1 MFRQIRTPIHL
12 TRAATETRITVQD
25 RRQNISSK
33 IVVEGKPR
41 LHAEITKS
49 KGRDILNDPL
59 FNKGLAFPSIER
71 DRMGLRG
78 LLPPVIRTMGEQEK
92 IVMDELCHSWS
103 ERKDDMI
110 QTDEMVLRTGIMK
123 EDVRR
128 KEVLMGLH
136 ERNETL
142 YYKIIMDHFTEMS
155 KVIYTPTVG
164 WACARYSGLY
174 KKPRGMFFSLKDK
187 NEFASMVFNWDSD
200 KVDVIVVTDGSRV
213 LGLGDLGIGGLGIS
227 IGKLD
232 LYIAAGGFHPRRV
245 LPVVIDV
252 GTNNPNLRNDP
263 NYMGL
268 MNPRID
274 GFEYYQI
281 IDEFMEAIA
290 LRWPKALIQFEDFQT
305 KHAIKLLQR
314 YKRNFLMFNDDIQG
328 TAATVLAGLYGA
340 MRLQGKPLSALAN
353 QKIVLV
359 GAGSA
364 ATGVALT
371 VRRAMTLKMGL
382 TKQEAA
388 DRFYIMDKDG
398 LITRDRKNLS
408 ELETSFHDLK
418 YFARKEADMEGMD
431 VLNVVQRVKPTIL
444 IGLTGVGGIFSE
456 DVLKAMNHD
465 AENPPVIFALSNPTS
480 HTECTPDDALRCT
493 NGRAIYASGS
503 PFTGVLYNGRAVY
516 PSQCN
521 NRFIF
526 PGLGLGAALGQ
537 TGVVSSHMIN
547 KASEALV
554 ELLTED
560 DLARGS
566 VFPDLADV
574 RTVSCHL
581 AARVIEQAIE
591 EGLEVGNEEAV
602 RAANKGFEALKLYIW
617 SKMWYPHYRS
627 LVYKKD
633 NVINE

>member
-1 MFRQIRTPIHL
+1 MLCHLRT
-12 TRAATETRITVQD
+12 TRRAVETSAMLERS
-25 RRQNISSK
+25 RMISSK
-33 IVVEGKPR
+33 TVVDGKNR

-49 KGRDILNDPL
+49 KGRDVLNDPV
-59 FNKGLAFPSIER
+59 FNKGLAFPSTER

-78 LLPPVIRTMGEQEK
+78 LLPSVVRSMKEQEK
-92 IVMDELCHSWS
+92 IVMDELCSSWS

-110 QTDEMVLRTGIMK
+110 DKDEAILKSGIHK

-142 YYKIIMDHFTEMS
+142 YYKIIMDNFLEMS
-155 KVIYTPTVG
+155 RIIYTPTVG

-174 KKPRGMFFSLKDK
+174 KKPRGMFFSWKDK
-187 NEFASMVFNWDSD
+187 GEFASMVFNWDSE
-200 KVDVIVVTDGSRV
+200 KVDVVVVTDGSRV

-252 GTNNPNLRNDP
+252 GTDNPKLRNDP

-268 MNPRID
+268 VNPRLQ
-274 GFEYYQI
+274 GWEYYEV
-281 IDEFMEAIA
+281 IDEFMEAVA
-290 LRWPKALIQFEDFQT
+290 LRWPKALVQFEDFQT

-314 YKRNFLMFNDDIQG
+314 YKNNFLMFNDDIQG

-340 MRLQGKPLSALAN
+340 MKLQGKPLSALAS

-371 VRRAMTLKMGL
+371 VRKAMVLRMGL
-382 TKQEAA
+382 TMEEAA
-388 DRFYIMDKDG
+388 ERFYILDKDG
-398 LITRDRKNLS
+398 LISKDRSNLS
-408 ELETSFHDLK
+408 ELDRIFYKLK
-418 YFARKEADMEGMD
+418 DYARKETDMEGLQ
-431 VLNVVQRVKPTIL
+431 VLEVVKRVKPGIL
-444 IGLTGVGGIFSE
+444 IGLTGVGGIFNE
-456 DVLKAMNHD
+456 DVLTAMNHD
-465 AENPPVIFALSNPTS
+465 PVNPPVIFALSNPTS
-480 HTECTPDDALRCT
+480 HTECTPEEALRCT

-503 PFTGVLYNGRAVY
+503 PFTGVLYNGKAVY
-516 PSQCN
+516 TSQCN

-537 TGVVSSHMIN
+537 TGKLSSLMIN

-554 ELLTED
+554 ELITEE
-560 DLARGS
+560 DLSRGA

-574 RTVSCHL
+574 RSVSCHL
-581 AARVIEQAIE
+581 AARVIEQAME
-591 EGLEVGNEEAV
+591 EGLELGNEEAV
-602 RAANKGFEALKLYIW
+602 RAAGKGFEALKVYIW
-617 SKMWYPHYRS
+617 GKMWYPSYRP
-627 LVYKKD
+627 LVYKMD
-633 NVINE
+633 NVSSECS

>member
-1 MFRQIRTPIHL
+1 MIKNIQMPVMIQARM
-12 TRAATETRITVQD
+12 
-25 RRQNISSK
+25 ISSK
-33 IVVEGKPR
+33 RIVDGKER
-41 LHAEITKS
+41 LHAEITS
-49 KGRDILNDPL
+49 TKGRDILNDPV
-59 FNKGLAFPSIER
+59 FNKGLAFPCTER

-78 LLPPVIRTMGEQEK
+78 LIPPVIRSMREQEL
-92 IVMDELCHSWS
+92 IVLDELHHSWS
-103 ERKDDMI
+103 ERKDEMI
-110 QTDEMVLRTGIMK
+110 ESDEVVKSGIQK

-128 KEVLMGLH
+128 KEVLTGLH

-142 YYKIIMDHFTEMS
+142 YYKIIMDHFEEMS
-155 KVIYTPTVG
+155 RIIYTPTVG

-187 NEFASMVFNWDSD
+187 GEFASMIFNWDSD
-200 KVDVIVVTDGSRV
+200 KVDVVVVTDGSRV

-252 GTNNPNLRNDP
+252 GTNNQKLRDDP

-268 MNPRID
+268 VNPRID
-274 GFEYYQI
+274 GWEYYEI
-281 IDEFMEAIA
+281 LDEFMEAVA
-290 LRWPKALIQFEDFQT
+290 LRWPNALVQFEDFQT

-314 YKRNFLMFNDDIQG
+314 YKKNFLMFNDDIQG
-328 TAATVLAGLYGA
+328 TAATVLAGLYGS
-340 MRLQGKPLSALAN
+340 MKLQGKKLSDLAKE
-353 QKIVLV
+353 KIMIV

-371 VRRAMTLKMGL
+371 VRRAMALRMDVTME
-382 TKQEAA
+382 EAA
-388 DRFYIMDKDG
+388 EQFYILDKDG
-398 LITRDRKNLS
+398 LITKNRKNLS
-408 ELETSFHDLK
+408 ELERSFHNLK
-418 YFARKEADMEGMD
+418 HFARKEVQMEGDD
-431 VLNVVQRVKPTIL
+431 VLDVVKKVRPNIL
-444 IGLTGVGGIFSE
+444 IGLSGCGGIFNE

-465 AENPPVIFALSNPTS
+465 PVNAPIIFALSNPTS
-480 HTECTPDDALRCT
+480 HSECTPDEALRCT
-493 NGRAIYASGS
+493 NGRAIFASGS
-503 PFTGVLYNGRAVY
+503 PFQGILYDGKAVF

-537 TGVVSSHMIN
+537 TGVVSSLMIN

-554 ELLTED
+554 ELITDED
-560 DLARGS
+560 LSRGA
-566 VFPDLADV
+566 VFPDLTDV

-591 EGLEVGNEEAV
+591 EGLELGNQSAV
-602 RAANKGFEALKLYIW
+602 KAADRGFESLKRYIW
-617 SKMWYPHYRS
+617 SKMWYPSYRP

-633 NVINE
+633 VTKDW

>member
-1 MFRQIRTPIHL
+1 L
-12 TRAATETRITVQD
+12 TSRLVMENRVLQERKQT
-25 RRQNISSK
+25 ISSK
-33 IVVEGKPR
+33 KVVEGKSR
-41 LHAEITKS
+41 LHAEITSS
-49 KGRDILNDPL
+49 KGRDILNDPV
-59 FNKGLAFPSIER
+59 FNKGLAFPGTER

-78 LLPPVIRTMGEQEK
+78 LLPPVIRTMNEQER
-92 IVMDELCHSWS
+92 IVMDELSHSWS

-110 QTDEMVLRTGIMK
+110 QNDEMVLKSGIMK
-123 EDVRR
+123 EDVRK

-142 YYKIIMDHFTEMS
+142 YYKIIMDFFNEMS
-155 KVIYTPTVG
+155 KIIYTPTVG

-187 NEFASMVFNWDSD
+187 GEFASMVFNWDSD
-200 KVDVIVVTDGSRV
+200 KVDVVVVTDGSRV

-252 GTNNPNLRNDP
+252 GTDNPALRTDP
-263 NYMGL
+263 AYMGL
-268 MNPRID
+268 INPRID
-274 GFEYYQI
+274 GWEYYEI

-290 LRWPKALIQFEDFQT
+290 LRWPNALIQFEDFQT

-314 YKRNFLMFNDDIQG
+314 YKNSFLMFNDDIQG

-340 MRLQGKPLSALAN
+340 MKLQGKPYSALASE
-353 QKIVLV
+353 KIVLV

-371 VRRAMTLKMGL
+371 IRKAMAIRMGL
-382 TKQEAA
+382 TMEEASK
-388 DRFYIMDKDG
+388 RFYILDKDG
-398 LITRDRKNLS
+398 LISKDRKNLS
-408 ELETSFHDLK
+408 ELERSFYNLK
-418 YFARKEADMEGMD
+418 QFAREEADMEGMD
-431 VLNVVQRVKPTIL
+431 VLEVVKREKPGIL
-444 IGLTGVGGIFSE
+444 IGLTGVGGIFND
-456 DVLKAMNHD
+456 DVLTAMNHD
-465 AENPPVIFALSNPTS
+465 SENPPIIFALSNPTS
-480 HTECTPDDALRCT
+480 HTECTPEAALRCT
-493 NGRAIYASGS
+493 DGRAIYASGS
-503 PFTGVLYNGRAVY
+503 PFTGVLYEGKAVY

-537 TGVVSSHMIN
+537 TGVVSSLMIN

-554 ELLTED
+554 ELITDED
-560 DLARGS
+560 LSRGA

-581 AARVIEQAIE
+581 AARVIEQALE
-591 EGLEVGNEEAV
+591 EGLELGNDEAV
-602 RAANKGFEALKLYIW
+602 KAAGKGFEALKLYIW
-617 SKMWYPHYRS
+617 SKMWYPAYRP
-627 LVYKKD
+627 LVFKKD
-633 NVINE
+633 VAKDA